1 VSNQT
6 ERRIPMY
13 DDIQVDGIIVPGVE
27 GDQVAGVIVH
37 DADDDELAEAAL
49 DQVVGAE
56 PPPETPG

>member
-1 VSNQT
+1 
-6 ERRIPMY
+6 MY

>member
-1 VSNQT
+1 
-6 ERRIPMY
+6 MH
-13 DDIQVDGIIVPGVE
+13 DDIQVDGIIMPGVE

-37 DADDDELAEAAL
+37 DAGGDDELAEAAL